1 VRYILHVPAKRD
13 DAREAWL
20 LMSEIFWNSR
30 RDWVA
35 KLGELGLAPMQAMA
49 LRHLDPEN
57 PVAMGALADALRC
70 DNSNVTGI
78 ADRLEGAGLVERRP
92 VPNDRRVKGLVLTE
106 RGRDMRAEV
115 ERRWSEPPEPLATMA
130 PGDARALRDALR
142 RALGR

>member
-1 VRYILHVPAKRD
+1 MRYILRVPAKPD

-20 LMSEIFWNSR
+20 LMSEIFWSSR

-49 LRHLDPEN
+49 LKHLDPES
-57 PVAMGALADALRC
+57 PMPMSALADALRC

-78 ADRLEGAGLVERRP
+78 ADRLEGAGLVERCP

-106 RGRDMRAEV
+106 RGREMRTDV
-115 ERRWSEPPEPLATMA
+115 EQRWAEPPEPLATMA
-130 PGDARALRDALR
+130 PEDARALRDALQ

>member
-1 VRYILHVPAKRD
+1 VPAKRD

-20 LMSEIFWNSR
+20 LMSEIFWGSR

-49 LRHLDPEN
+49 LRHLDPES
-57 PVAMGALADALRC
+57 PMPMGALADALRC

-78 ADRLEGAGLVERRP
+78 TDRLEGAGLVERRP
-92 VPNDRRVKGLVLTE
+92 VPNDRRVKGLVLTD
-106 RGRDMRAEV
+106 RGREMRTEV

-130 PGDARALRDALR
+130 PQDARALRDALR

>member
-1 VRYILHVPAKRD
+1 MRYICRVPQKGA

-20 LMSEIFWNSR
+20 LMSEIFWSSR

-35 KLGELGLAPMQAMA
+35 TLGELGLAPMQAMA
-49 LRHLDPEN
+49 LRQLDPER
-57 PVAMGALADALRC
+57 PVPMSGLADALRC

-78 ADRLEGAGLVERRP
+78 TDRLESAGLVERRP

-106 RGRDMRAEV
+106 RGREMRAEV
-115 ERRWSEPPEPLATMA
+115 ERRWSQPPEPLAQMA
-130 PGDARALRDALR
+130 PEDARALRDTLR